1 MRSFGT
7 LLLALILSGL
17 IAGAVQVQLGVAFKA
32 DVELIIPMVLLML
45 ITPLTTVVLG
55 IGLVASGKVA
65 TIDRAAMALL
75 GLTVLAAAALLVWD
89 VVATRALTRSG
100 LAIIAEIAVP
110 LLVMIAI
117 QWWLVRRRARRAPQA
132 A

>member
-32 DVELIIPMVLLML
+32 DVELIIPMLLLML